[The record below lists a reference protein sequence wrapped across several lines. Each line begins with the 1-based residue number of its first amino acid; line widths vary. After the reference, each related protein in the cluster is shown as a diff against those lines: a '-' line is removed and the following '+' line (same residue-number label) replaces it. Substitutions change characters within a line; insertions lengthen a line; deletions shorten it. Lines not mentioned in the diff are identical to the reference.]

1 MCTLPRLLT
10 AGEWHSSPLIG
21 RYINYKVAPGGCGC
35 CWTGGGICRTSGDE
49 SDSLRWKLRR
59 QRRRRTP
66 TDRCRRDTTGVGCF
80 AWVSPQRPQLQDV
93 GNSVFSLIVAYLGLD
108 LYIWFFRSDLI
119 SRVAAKSFVHSTC
132 TELNSSMNSPAEI
145 HAFVTSE
152 LTDLVRCSVC
162 SNR

>member
-10 AGEWHSSPLIG
+10 AGGWHSSPLIG

-59 QRRRRTP
+59 QRRRRPP

-93 GNSVFSLIVAYLGLD
+93 GNSVFSLIVVYLGLD
-108 LYIWFFRSDLI
+108 LYIWFFSQWFDFTRRSQKLRSQHVYWTEQQYEQSCWDT
-119 SRVAAKSFVHSTC
+119 RVRNFGT
-132 TELNSSMNSPAEI
+132 NRPSS
-145 HAFVTSE
+145 
-152 LTDLVRCSVC
+152 LQCL
-162 SNR
+162 

>member
-21 RYINYKVAPGGCGC
+21 GYINYKVAPGGCGC

-59 QRRRRTP
+59 QRRRRPP
-66 TDRCRRDTTGVGCF
+66 TDRCRRDTTGVGCS

-93 GNSVFSLIVAYLGLD
+93 GNSVFSNCCVSGPRPIHLIFFAV
-108 LYIWFFRSDLI
+108 IWFHASQSKASFTA
-119 SRVAAKSFVHSTC
+119 RVLNWTAVWTVLLEYTHS
-132 TELNSSMNSPAEI
+132 
-145 HAFVTSE
+145 
-152 LTDLVRCSVC
+152 
-162 SNR
+162 